1 MIVPPGFGPAA
12 FFAAFFYALSMGP
25 AKPHDMPCLPVD
37 PTKQIEKAFNEIP
50 FATAKTGEG
59 RLTIYAS
66 KNGSSFSVI
75 FKPKNQK
82 LWCAIAIGTEL
93 RPVKVPGEDS

>member
-50 FATAKTGEG
+50 FATGKSAEG
-59 RLTIYAS
+59 DITFYAS
-66 KNGSSFSVI
+66 KTGSSFSVI
-75 FKPKNQK
+75 FKPNDQN
-82 LWCAIAIGTEL
+82 LWCAVLIGKDL
-93 RPVKVPGEDS
+93 RPVKAPGEDS